1 MFRNL
6 RGIIVLAIRVID
18 CLDALSGCIISLWLR
33 PRLGSDPGS
42 EVIEKQEGSGV
53 GESEPNL

>member
-1 MFRNL
+1 M
-6 RGIIVLAIRVID
+6 LAIRVID